1 MSYTSNFNLNW
12 RVSYLESILSSGLP
26 NTPSSTVFP
35 FTAHTNSQAPPLAN
49 GQIEWNNVTQA
60 SATQL
65 FVSHQDSD
73 GDDIQV
79 LLSALPIGSIIL
91 IQDQSTGSLYQKWQ
105 ISSVTQ
111 VINQYITFGVTLIV
125 STHSFSNNDDI
136 LFITVSANQN
146 LEQVLAVGNSAGA
159 FSINLN
165 NNNITNGN
173 TITATSFNGLATSAS
188 SIGLT
193 ENNTTNANFFIPFAP
208 TGAGTRALSIDS
220 LTGPLTYNPV
230 SSTLTASIFN
240 GTATQSNTTEI
251 ETSITNGN
259 FNIPFVSNDGYQ
271 KLKIDEEFNITYNPF
286 TNTLNVPNI
295 NGTATSATNST
306 NAERILITP
315 DNSAGTYYLPF
326 VKTSGTG
333 NKLAFID
340 DTSGPLTYDPSTS
353 TLTATNFVG
362 NVTGTTSTATNANNV
377 LVTSDNSAGTY
388 YIPFVKLSGTG
399 NKPLFIDDTTGPLFF
414 NPQTGQGPQLSL
426 GLNFS
431 GQGGQVFVR
440 GPVGNVGLRAISDG
454 GATTGGFEAVG
465 KSTVGQYNPA
475 VQLNDAVAVGTGGT
489 ISTTTFTLT
498 TSSTTNS
505 AVRISPTS
513 VSVGAGGITATP
525 TTSINCDGNLN
536 NIVMNTN
543 NITRLAINQTGEL
556 VYNYWNVGN
565 PFYFDDFTALSESGP
580 FFWDYTNASSRLA
593 IFSGTYASAI
603 RSVGVKRLGVLQL
616 FTDGG
621 LGADDTYA
629 QQSVGSFTASNIK
642 SIQFGF
648 IPLGNGSLSALSGI
662 NVGEI
667 RQGFGFATGGLNAN
681 DTQVGIQWRLNSATA
696 TIPDWQLMEGTTV
709 RATLTGTNL
718 TGGLTNKW
726 CRATIEI
733 LSSTTYRGVFTNL
746 TDGAVF
752 TTSTFTI
759 NDTGSGLTNELM
771 GRIYFHNGQPNATS
785 SRRIAFDYCLVQTNC
800 QPLNVLVTPDEN
812 RTR

>member
-49 GQIEWNNVTQA
+49 GQIEWNTVTQA

-91 IQDQSTGSLYQKWQ
+91 IQDQSTGSLYQKWT
-105 ISSVTQ
+105 ITSVAQ
-111 VINQYITFGVTLIV
+111 VINQYITFGVTLVV
-125 STHSFSNNDDI
+125 STHSFSNNDNI

-146 LEQVLAVGNSAGA
+146 LEQVLAVGNSAGTY
-159 FSINLN
+159 SINLN
-165 NNNITNGN
+165 NQDITNGN
-173 TITATSFNGLATSAS
+173 TITALNFNGLASSAS
-188 SIGLT
+188 QVNVTDSGSGNYYL
-193 ENNTTNANFFIPFAP
+193 AFATDEGIQDMRINKAP
-208 TGAGTRALSIDS
+208 VT
-220 LTGPLTYNPV
+220 LTYNA
-230 SSTLTASIFN
+230 SSNTI
-240 GTATQSNTTEI
+240 TATTFS
-251 ETSITNGN
+251 
-259 FNIPFVSNDGYQ
+259 
-271 KLKIDEEFNITYNPF
+271 
-286 TNTLNVPNI
+286 
-295 NGTATSATNST
+295 GTATSATSAT
-306 NAERILITP
+306 NANNVLVTT
-315 DNSAGTYYLPF
+315 DNTSGTYYIPF
-326 VKTSGTG
+326 SKTSGTG
-333 NKLAFID
+333 QKAFFQD
-340 DTSGPLTYDPSTS
+340 DSSTPLTYDPSTS

-440 GPVGNVGLRAISDG
+440 GPLGNVGLRAISDG

-475 VQLNDAVAVGTGGT
+475 VQLNDAVAAGTGGT
-489 ISTTTFTLT
+489 ISTTNFTLT

-513 VSVGAGGITATP
+513 VSMGAGGTSATA
-525 TTSINCDGNLN
+525 TTSITTDGSAG

-543 NITRLAINQTGEL
+543 NITRLAINPTGEL

-593 IFSGTYASAI
+593 LFSGTYNATI

-621 LGADDTYA
+621 ITPDDTYA
-629 QQSVGSFTASNIK
+629 QQSVGSFTAGNNIK

-648 IPLGNGSLSALSGI
+648 IPLGNGSLTTAGSD
-662 NVGEI
+662 VGNI
-667 RQGFGFATGGLNAN
+667 RQGFGFATGSLNGD
-681 DTQVGIQWRLNSATA
+681 DTQVGIQWRLNSGTA
-696 TIPDWQLMEGTTV
+696 TIPDWKLMEGTTV

-726 CRATIEI
+726 CRATIEF

-771 GRIYFHNGQPNATS
+771 GRIYFHNGQPNSTS
-785 SRRIAFDYCLVQTNC
+785 SKRIAFDYCLVQTNC